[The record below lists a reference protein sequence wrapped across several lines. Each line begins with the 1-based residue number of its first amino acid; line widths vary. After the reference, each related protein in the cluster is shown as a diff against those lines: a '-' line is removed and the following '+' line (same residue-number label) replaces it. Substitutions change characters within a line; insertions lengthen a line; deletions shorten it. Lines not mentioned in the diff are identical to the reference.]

1 MFLRVNSIPER
12 NYYYIILQSAVI
24 INFVFLPNCPCRH
37 KRIRE
42 AKNNNRSQN
51 IMTDIQGDDMIGII
65 FALLAGLLMSVQ
77 GVFNTRVM
85 DSSNMWAT
93 NSWVHLT
100 AFIAC
105 IFAWFIT
112 GREDLLSVFNVD
124 NKLYLLGGVIGAFI
138 TFTVI
143 RGISDLGPAYA
154 TMLILLAQ
162 LVTSCLIEAIGLFGT
177 EKISLE
183 WSKLIGV
190 VLMIA
195 GIIVI
200 KK

>member
-1 MFLRVNSIPER
+1 MV
-12 NYYYIILQSAVI
+12 
-24 INFVFLPNCPCRH
+24 
-37 KRIRE
+37 
-42 AKNNNRSQN
+42 
-51 IMTDIQGDDMIGII
+51 GIF

-93 NSWVHLT
+93 NSWVHIT
-100 AFIAC
+100 AFVTSIS
-105 IFAWFIT
+105 IWFFT
-112 GREDLLSVFNVD
+112 GRENLLSVFNVS
-124 NKLYLLGGVIGAFI
+124 NKLYLLGGILGAFI

-143 RGISDLGPAYA
+143 KSISDLRPTYA

-162 LVTSCLIEAIGLFGT
+162 LVVSCIIEGFGVFGT
-177 EKISLE
+177 EKMCFE

-190 VLMIA
+190 ALMIA
-195 GIIVI
+195 GIIVF

>member
-1 MFLRVNSIPER
+1 MVG
-12 NYYYIILQSAVI
+12 IL
-24 INFVFLPNCPCRH
+24 
-37 KRIRE
+37 
-42 AKNNNRSQN
+42 
-51 IMTDIQGDDMIGII
+51 

-93 NSWVHLT
+93 NSWVHIT
-100 AFIAC
+100 AFVTSIS
-105 IFAWFIT
+105 IWFFV
-112 GREDLLSVFNVD
+112 GRENLLSVFNVS
-124 NKLYLLGGVIGAFI
+124 NKLYLLGGVLGAFI

-143 RGISDLGPAYA
+143 KSISDLKPTYA

-162 LVTSCLIEAIGLFGT
+162 LVVSFMIEGFGVFGT
-177 EKISLE
+177 EKMCFE

-190 VLMIA
+190 ALMIV
-195 GIIVI
+195 GIVVF

>member
-1 MFLRVNSIPER
+1 
-12 NYYYIILQSAVI
+12 
-24 INFVFLPNCPCRH
+24 
-37 KRIRE
+37 
-42 AKNNNRSQN
+42 
-51 IMTDIQGDDMIGII
+51 MIGILL
-65 FALLAGLLMSVQ
+65 ALLAGLLMSVQ

-100 AFIAC
+100 AFAASI
-105 IFAWFIT
+105 IIWFFT
-112 GREDLLSVFNVD
+112 GRENLLSVFNVS
-124 NKLYLLGGVIGAFI
+124 NKLYLIGGVIGAFI

-143 RGISDLGPAYA
+143 KSISDLGPAYA

-162 LVTSCLIEAIGLFGT
+162 LVVSCSIETFGLFGT
-177 EKISLE
+177 EKICFE

-190 VLMIA
+190 ALMIA
-195 GIIVI
+195 GIIVF